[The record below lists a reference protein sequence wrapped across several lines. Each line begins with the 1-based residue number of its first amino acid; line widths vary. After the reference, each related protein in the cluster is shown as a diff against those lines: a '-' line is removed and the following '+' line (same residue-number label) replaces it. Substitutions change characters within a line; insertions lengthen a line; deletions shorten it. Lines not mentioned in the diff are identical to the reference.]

1 MKILYLH
8 GLESSVG
15 GPKVEYLEMLG
26 HEVHAPDMCWDVGG
40 NFVSIADHC
49 AYEDDVDLI
58 IGSSMGG
65 YFAYELGKIFN
76 IPVLLLNP
84 ALHSRSIEP
93 IVFNKFGP
101 WIDEDPLVFLGVGAK
116 DDVIN
121 YETTL
126 DYLDEHANCFFRSN
140 YFKGDHGHQTP
151 LDFFQKVF
159 DQAEIR
165 LNKIKQNA

>member
-8 GLESSVG
+8 GLESKVG
-15 GPKVEYLEMLG
+15 GPKVEYLESLG
-26 HEVHAPDMCWDVGG
+26 HEVDAPDMCWDVGG
-40 NFVSIADHC
+40 NFVSIADHI
-49 AYEDDVDLI
+49 AYQKEQFDLI

-65 YFAYELGKIFN
+65 YFAYELGKHVD

-93 IVFNKFGP
+93 RVEKLHE
-101 WIDEDPLVFLGVGAK
+101 DLAADPLVFLGVGAN

-121 YETTL
+121 YEKTL
-126 DYLDEHANCFFRSN
+126 EILDDEARCFFRPN
-140 YFKGDHGHQTP
+140 YFKGNHGHQTP

-165 LNKIKQNA
+165 LNKIKANA

>member
-15 GPKVEYLEMLG
+15 GPKVEYLENLG
-26 HEVHAPDMCWDVGG
+26 HKVHAPDMCWDVGG
-40 NFVSIADHC
+40 NFISIADHI
-49 AYEDDVDLI
+49 AYEDDFDLI
-58 IGSSMGG
+58 VGSSMGG
-65 YFAYELGKIFN
+65 YFAYELGKMFN

-93 IVFNKFGP
+93 KVISNQNA
-101 WIDEDPLVFLGVGAK
+101 DPLIFLGVGAW

-121 YETTL
+121 CVKTL
-126 DYLDEHANCFFRSN
+126 DYLDEHAPYFLRSN
-140 YFKGDHGHQTP
+140 CLIGDHGHQTP

-159 DQAEIR
+159 GNTEIR